1 LVWIIKYTE
10 SSSKQLKKLDK
21 QTALRVLDYMDE
33 RVAVLSDPRSLG
45 KNLKGPKMGEYWRY
59 RVGDVRVI
67 CNILDGQMTV
77 LVIARP
83 RQHVMASLASSLE
96 EFDSLY
102 RDLAK

>member
-1 LVWIIKYTE
+1 MVWIIKYTE
-10 SSSKQLKKLDK
+10 SSSKHLKKLDK

-59 RVGDVRVI
+59 RVGDIRVI

-77 LVIARP
+77 LVIEIGNR
-83 RQHVMASLASSLE
+83 REV
-96 EFDSLY
+96 Y
-102 RDLAK
+102 R